1 MGDIVKTRAWLVFL
15 GGAAV
20 AAALAFWL
28 PAGQRMFAG
37 MTTGLLVLVA
47 AVTALNAS
55 PAGMAFVERRAAAI
69 KAAGWALVAL
79 GMAAMIATPFTPLAP
94 DVFAWVLYPCA
105 GLAVVGIMTAQ
116 LPRMLNDARMMRQ
129 ATEQATGQ
137 TTGRAVA
144 DKDGPPPST
153 RAFNG
158 PSEGLRAAL
167 APVREAGVFLQ
178 ITVPWV
184 AVIAGFLLMAMA
196 SVGNASRWPWN
207 STATLLFL
215 MAPLFLLALAAIP
228 TMVVGW
234 ARWAVRRETPRY
246 GIALPGRA
254 VPSVTWRL
262 WVAGTVIGIADRLVT
277 GAVASLVAEM
287 GGSPDVATMVV
298 SLCVNLILIAA
309 ATGWALKLI
318 ALAVGDT
325 TFNQPVALIR
335 TRALWPDLP
344 LGMLLATAPWMA
356 VGVAFDLAVG
366 PWNLLMPP
374 VLRLMLLMLPVLI
387 FAAGLASATTYAAR
401 VYRALAQTDPQ
412 PEV

>member
-1 MGDIVKTRAWLVFL
+1 MGDIVKTRAWLIFL

-28 PAGQRMFAG
+28 PSGQRMFAG
-37 MTTGLLVLVA
+37 MTAGLLVLVA

-55 PAGMAFVERRAAAI
+55 PAGIAFVEQRAGAI
-69 KAAGWALVAL
+69 KATGWALVAL

-116 LPRMLNDARMMRQ
+116 LPRMLNDARMMRR
-129 ATEQATGQ
+129 ATEQA
-137 TTGRAVA
+137 VA
-144 DKDGPPPST
+144 DRDGPPPAT
-153 RAFNG
+153 EPFNG
-158 PSEGLRAAL
+158 QSEGLRAAA
-167 APVREAGVFLQ
+167 APVREAGPFLQ

-184 AVIAGFLLMAMA
+184 AVIAGCLLMAMV
-196 SVGNASRWPWN
+196 SVENASRWPWN

-287 GGSPDVATMVV
+287 GGSPEVATMVV
-298 SLCVNLILIAA
+298 SPCVNLILIAA

-374 VLRLMLLMLPVLI
+374 VLRLTLLMLPVLI

-401 VYRALAQTDPQ
+401 VYRALAETDPQ